1 MTSGISILLANPVL
15 ADVQMTIL
23 DGRGST
29 SVISSDGER
38 ARFDEKG
45 RPEYAVI
52 NYPER
57 EMLYVDPSRNEVM
70 QTSLGEGGVA
80 VTSRRLWLFAVL
92 AA

>member
-1 MTSGISILLANPVL
+1 MKKIMVTALAMLLIEPVL

-45 RPEYAVI
+45 SPEYAVI
-52 NYPER
+52 NILP
-57 EMLYVDPSRNEVM
+57 
-70 QTSLGEGGVA
+70 GK
-80 VTSRRLWLFAVL
+80 
-92 AA
+92 